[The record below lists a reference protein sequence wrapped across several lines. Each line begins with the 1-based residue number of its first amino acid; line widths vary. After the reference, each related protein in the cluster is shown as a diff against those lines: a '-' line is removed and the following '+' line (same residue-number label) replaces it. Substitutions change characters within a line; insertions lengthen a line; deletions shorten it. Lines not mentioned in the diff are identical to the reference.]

1 MLRSL
6 MSGVSG
12 VKSHQTM
19 LDVTGNNIANVNTT
33 GFKKSVTIFQDLLY
47 QDARGA
53 TAPDGDNGYG
63 GTNAMQIG
71 SGVKV
76 GAVETIHSQ
85 GNLQYTGNRNDM
97 MIQGDGY
104 FVMKEGTSSIYSR
117 AGNFGLDGASNLVQ
131 SGTGYMV
138 QGYSMEQDPND
149 PTRFIRGTT
158 LQDINIP
165 VGQKLPARET
175 SIVGYRCNLDSRVD
189 SYIPTGFTLPGT
201 TQTTSM
207 GETEYKISFAEQDGE
222 TDVVVGVG
230 SNFLSLDFTDPGGTA
245 TTLTMYLSG
254 IDANGV
260 PQLVFDDP
268 APSGTPVYEI
278 TDFWSTGTGTDVTTY
293 DPDTGLLVMQDGA

>member
-175 SIVGYRCNLDSRVD
+175 SIVG
-189 SYIPTGFTLPGT
+189 
-201 TQTTSM
+201 
-207 GETEYKISFAEQDGE
+207 
-222 TDVVVGVG
+222 
-230 SNFLSLDFTDPGGTA
+230 
-245 TTLTMYLSG
+245 
-254 IDANGV
+254 
-260 PQLVFDDP
+260 
-268 APSGTPVYEI
+268 
-278 TDFWSTGTGTDVTTY
+278 
-293 DPDTGLLVMQDGA
+293 